1 MVKLVASLKAI
12 PRWDNR
18 LVPTNYLLLAA
29 TTGMLWFDA
38 LLRLFGAA
46 RLDASTAAAAVIVL
60 AWTAKSR
67 YWSAIDRAAS
77 AATAGSATR
86 LGGANAVRFL
96 ESPHTTANYLLREM
110 GYVVA
115 PKHARKLRR
124 TATSLAFMLPFI
136 LEMAAVILPTHGAT
150 AAACLAAVVS
160 LIGVVIECWLFFAEA
175 EHVVTLYYGKSA
187 V

>member
-77 AATAGSATR
+77 AA
-86 LGGANAVRFL
+86 
-96 ESPHTTANYLLREM
+96 
-110 GYVVA
+110 
-115 PKHARKLRR
+115 
-124 TATSLAFMLPFI
+124 
-136 LEMAAVILPTHGAT
+136 
-150 AAACLAAVVS
+150 AACLAAVVS

>member
-1 MVKLVASLKAI
+1 MVASLKAI

-18 LVPTNYLLLAA
+18 LVRANYLLLAA

-77 AATAGSATR
+77 AATAGSATG

-96 ESPHTTANYLLREM
+96 ESPHTT
-110 GYVVA
+110 
-115 PKHARKLRR
+115 KQARKLRR